1 MERPTFL
8 LGKEQTVADGE
19 IVKLLLR
26 LHFSSVQGVSWFGC
40 WKEAENGVGCSEIPC
55 TGSLQRAPLQRIQGY
70 TSVTSGVLNSVSDS
84 ALTG

>member
-26 LHFSSVQGVSWFGC
+26 DFIFPVYKVSLGLGVGRR
-40 WKEAENGVGCSEIPC
+40 VGCSEIPC
-55 TGSLQRAPLQRIQGY
+55 TGSLQRVPLQRIQGY
-70 TSVTSGVLNSVSDS
+70 PSATSGVLNSVSDS